1 MTLTKKEKTMIFVL
15 LIVML
20 IGGFYVYGISPQ
32 KDKLEEKEGKIES
45 LNSQILEA
53 KDTESMFG
61 VTKYNNLKKSIEDIR
76 AQLDTMAA
84 PGVDTTKEVESG
96 NLDKNVEP
104 HRVAIILRQYM
115 AERGINT
122 GESIKI
128 SEKIVSGGKISY
140 TYTTEYTCQNYTALE
155 KFIDD
160 VARNNSYYITTMS
173 ISEITESNTGIKY
186 IGGTIAITVTYLDI

>member
-1 MTLTKKEKTMIFVL
+1 MTLTKKEKSMIFVL

-20 IGGFYVYGISPQ
+20 IGGFYVYGIAPQ
-32 KDKLEEKEGKIES
+32 NEK
-45 LNSQILEA
+45 LEA
-53 KDTESMFG
+53 KDKIKEDLELQIAEAEDMASMFSD
-61 VTKYNNLKKSIEDIR
+61 TKYNNLEKSIEDIR
-76 AQLDTMAA
+76 TQLDTMAA
-84 PGVDTTKEVESG
+84 PGVDTTKEIESG

-115 AERGINT
+115 AEHGINT

-140 TYTTEYTCQNYTALE
+140 TYTTDYTCQNYTALQ

-173 ISEITESNTGIKY
+173 ISENTDANTGIKY